1 MSATAQPVV
10 GRDSELAM
18 LDRMLQEASAGS
30 PRFVVL
36 TGEPGIGKS
45 FLLAHLV
52 RRANTRGCLVLEG
65 RATELER
72 ELPFGL
78 LIDAFDDYLEAL
90 DPRAFD
96 RLAADGLGELS
107 TVFPAMRGLRSSSE
121 ELSTVTERFR
131 AHRAVRELIERL
143 AARQA
148 FVLTL

>member
-10 GRDSELAM
+10 GRDRELAV
-18 LDRMLQEASAGS
+18 LDRMLDEASAGS

-45 FLLAHLV
+45 FLLAQLV

-78 LIDAFDDYLEAL
+78 MIDAFDDYLESL
-90 DPRAFD
+90 DQRAFD
-96 RLAADGLGELS
+96 RLAADGLGELA
-107 TVFPAMRGLRSSSE
+107 TVFPSMQALSSGAQDM
-121 ELSTVTERFR
+121 STVNERFR
-131 AHRAVRELIERL
+131 AHRAVRE
-143 AARQA
+143 
-148 FVLTL
+148 